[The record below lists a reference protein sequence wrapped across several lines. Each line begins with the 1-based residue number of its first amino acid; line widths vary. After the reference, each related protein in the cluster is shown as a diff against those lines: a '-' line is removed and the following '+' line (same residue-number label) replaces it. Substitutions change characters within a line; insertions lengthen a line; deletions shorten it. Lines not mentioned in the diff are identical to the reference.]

1 MNESVLLTIEDGVAL
16 ITLNRPD
23 RLNAVNGDLM
33 EGLTEAAQ
41 AAADDPAAAC
51 IVVTGAGRGF
61 CAGGDTKEGASRRA
75 SADGAPPP
83 PELIRGVS
91 LRRGAEASR
100 LLREMPKPTIAMVN
114 GPVAG
119 AGIGIA
125 GSCDLRFASTTATFL
140 SAYERIGGAGDY
152 GATFVWPKILGAAKA
167 RELFLL
173 GEKFTAE
180 EALAFG
186 IYNRVYAEDELRQKT
201 MEAAHRLAAG
211 PRSAWAY
218 MKANLNA
225 AEDET
230 FARHLDRESMNMGLA
245 TQAYFSA
252 QKAQRDAA
260 KSS

>member
-1 MNESVLLTIEDGVAL
+1 MSDTVRVEIDKAVAL
-16 ITLNRPD
+16 VTLNRPD
-23 RLNAVNGDLM
+23 RLNALNGEIMDAFL
-33 EGLTEAAQ
+33 AAIQ
-41 AAADDPAAAC
+41 RVADDAGVGAV
-51 IVVTGAGRGF
+51 IVTGAGRGF
-61 CAGGDTKEGASRRA
+61 CAGGDTKDGGQRRA
-75 SADGAPPP
+75 DGVPPP
-83 PELIRGVS
+83 VELVRGAG
-91 LRRGAEASR
+91 LRRNADASR

-125 GSCDLRFASTTATFL
+125 GSCDLRFAAESATFL

-152 GATFVWPKILGAAKA
+152 GATYVWPKILGAAKA

-173 GEKFTAE
+173 GEKFSAQE
-180 EALAFG
+180 GLAFG
-186 IYNRVYAEDELRQKT
+186 LYNRVFADDLLREKT
-201 MEAAHRLAAG
+201 FEVAQRLADG

-225 AEDET
+225 SEDEV

-252 QKAQRDAA
+252 LRAQRAPA
-260 KSS
+260 G